1 MGVCHGGAVCGG
13 KGMSCRCRLRG
24 RVGVWEGSATEA
36 GGRRGGADVPDPVG
50 GWASPRGQHSSEWR
64 LPKGGGGIS
73 GLQRASRRG
82 QQLPKGGGFQ
92 RHLAADP
99 VWDRFYL
106 YGRGRVAGVI
116 RFYMIG
122 TLMAPDDPTVVT
134 MFSTN
139 SLTWSPYS
147 LLNTTQWLLP
157 TYVHTHTHTWIDYTF

>member
-1 MGVCHGGAVCGG
+1 VARGCCVGAGCKGGWVSGRG
-13 KGMSCRCRLRG
+13 RLQR
-24 RVGVWEGSATEA
+24 RVGVVEGPTFQI
-36 GGRRGGADVPDPVG
+36 RWR

-73 GLQRASRRG
+73 GLQRASRRV